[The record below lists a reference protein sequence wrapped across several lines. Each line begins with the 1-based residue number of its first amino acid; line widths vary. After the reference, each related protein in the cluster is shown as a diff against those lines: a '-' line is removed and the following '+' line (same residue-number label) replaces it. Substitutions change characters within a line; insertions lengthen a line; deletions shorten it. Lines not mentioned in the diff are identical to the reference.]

1 MTLIDLK
8 YYIVSLDEGRK
19 MVKQTG
25 IDNPDLRVLSASECV
40 VTSANEF
47 EGLTALTNDEL
58 IEYINTN
65 YPTQEE

>member
-8 YYIVSLDEGRK
+8 YYIVSLEEGRN
-19 MVKQTG
+19 MLKQTG
-25 IDNPDLRVLSASECV
+25 INNPDLRVLSASECV

-58 IEYINTN
+58 IEYINEH
-65 YPTQEE
+65 YPSEE

>member
-8 YYIVSLDEGRK
+8 YYIVSLEEGRK
-19 MVKQTG
+19 MLKQTG
-25 IDNPDLRVLSASECV
+25 INNPDLRVLSASECV

-58 IEYINTN
+58 IEYINEH
-65 YPTQEE
+65 YPSEE